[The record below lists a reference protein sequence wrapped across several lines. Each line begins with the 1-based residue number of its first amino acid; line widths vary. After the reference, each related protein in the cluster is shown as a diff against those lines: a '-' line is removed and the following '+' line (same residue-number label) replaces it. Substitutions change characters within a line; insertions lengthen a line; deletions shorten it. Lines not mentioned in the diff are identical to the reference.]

1 MLRLFSRGGKDDLLL
16 PRTALLVAIT
26 LKTVIQGI
34 RFEDC
39 RHLDLRVLLSRG
51 SLLLHQDPE
60 GLSKRRRLILT
71 DRWLSEFYQEGMS

>member
-1 MLRLFSRGGKDDLLL
+1 MFQLFSRSGKDDLLL
-16 PRTALLVAIT
+16 LRAALLVAIA

-39 RHLDLRVLLSRG
+39 RHLDLRVLLSGR

-60 GLSKRRRLILT
+60 GLSKRRCLILT